1 MQLLLFPGVTS
12 IAEGTGG
19 KVKFLSGAA
28 MYTISAET
36 PRSAENVSV
45 NRRAPHST
53 EALATIPFYDIP
65 LPKS

>member
-28 MYTISAET
+28 THTISAET

-45 NRRAPHST
+45 NRRAPDST
-53 EALATIPFYDIP
+53 ETLAILPPYDIP